1 MSDEQAVEL
10 MHRLGQLVR
19 ETIVGLNDNLHVR
32 ADQKSTL
39 RVPSTTIQPRLNN
52 PLKFSAGVDEALRNL
67 LLRQPAEYLTAVEA
81 VREAFR
87 DVKVHQQSLLAA
99 LRTAIG
105 DYLSRLDPEDI
116 ESKYNGAKR
125 GGLISAA
132 NKLRYWDLYKDL
144 YQVVTQAP
152 PGQLPQLLVDDL
164 LRAYEREAAKAA
176 GARAKKTQAQAV

>member
-1 MSDEQAVEL
+1 
-10 MHRLGQLVR
+10 
-19 ETIVGLNDNLHVR
+19 VR

-39 RVPSTTIQPRLNN
+39 RVPNTMIQPRANN

-67 LLRQPAEYLTAVEA
+67 LLRQPAEYLSAVEA

-99 LRTAIG
+99 LRTAIA

-116 ESKYNGAKR
+116 ESKYSGAKR
-125 GGLISAA
+125 GLISAA

-176 GARAKKTQAQAV
+176 GALAKKSQAQAG